1 MNGCHSVIVAHTIA
15 TPDLHLGGD
24 NLPRFILTNHPH
36 FPTMSFSKYATPE
49 DFQRWEDHAKVLDC
63 YTLKYI
69 IKDCQS
75 AQACMRGFDTIREGY
90 YSDQAATYGME
101 LTRRNRLLPAA
112 LRHRV

>member
-1 MNGCHSVIVAHTIA
+1 MVRCTDGIIGADSTSLLVNFRPYS
-15 TPDLHLGGD
+15 L
-24 NLPRFILTNHPH
+24 H
-36 FPTMSFSKYATPE
+36 FPAMSFSKFATVE
-49 DFQRWEDHAKVLDC
+49 DFQRWEDHAKLLDC

-75 AQACMRGFDTIREGY
+75 AEKCMRGFDPIREGY

-101 LTRRNRLLPAA
+101 LTRRNQLLPAR